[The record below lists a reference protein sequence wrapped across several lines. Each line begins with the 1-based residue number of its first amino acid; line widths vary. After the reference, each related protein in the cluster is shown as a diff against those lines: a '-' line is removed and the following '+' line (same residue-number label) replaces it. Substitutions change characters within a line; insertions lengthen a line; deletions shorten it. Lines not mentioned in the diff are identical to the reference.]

1 LSNVTELFE
10 ALQAHLA
17 QAQTRAERLGRLL
30 EHDLDETGKP
40 SLFARPL
47 SRSMLS
53 ASLIR
58 ASDAAADIGIERND
72 TRWVALVTVLHAAGS
87 NVGSMNASE
96 AGQVAT
102 LLRLLQIQCVQLQF
116 KRQTRGVS
124 VLLA

>member
-1 LSNVTELFE
+1 MSNVTELFE
-10 ALQAHLA
+10 ALQSHLA

-30 EHDLDETGKP
+30 AHDLDETGKP

-53 ASLIR
+53 ASLMR
-58 ASDAAADIGIERND
+58 ASDAAADIGVERYD
-72 TRWVALVTVLHAAGS
+72 TRWVALVTVLH
-87 NVGSMNASE
+87 MASANIDAMTSVQ

-116 KRQTRGVS
+116 KRQTGGVS